1 MNGIELQKRRSPRVV
16 NLAWGRVEVKG
27 CEAPYKDAKLFPGGS
42 REWDWNETG
51 TSHQPGI
58 QPADVEE
65 LLDHGARVV
74 VLGRGMYGRLGVC
87 PETLDLLEE
96 RGVEVRVHQSEEAV
110 RLYNELAE
118 KEAVGALIH
127 STC

>member
-1 MNGIELQKRRSPRVV
+1 MEPQQRRSPRVIS
-16 NLAWGRVEVKG
+16 LSWGRIEVEG

-42 REWDWNETG
+42 REWDWTETG

-65 LLDHGARVV
+65 LLDHGARVIV
-74 VLGRGMYGRLGVC
+74 FGRGIHGRLGVC
-87 PETLDLLEE
+87 PETLELLEQ
-96 RGVEVRVHQSEEAV
+96 RGAQVRVHQSEEAV
-110 RLYNELAE
+110 RVYNELAE
-118 KEAVGALIH
+118 KEVVGALVH